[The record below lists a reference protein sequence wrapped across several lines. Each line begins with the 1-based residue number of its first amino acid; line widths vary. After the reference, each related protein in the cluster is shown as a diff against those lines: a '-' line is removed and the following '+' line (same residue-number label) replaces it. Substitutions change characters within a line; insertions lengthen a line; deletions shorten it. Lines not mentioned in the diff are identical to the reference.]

1 MPIAQRL
8 KPWEIA
14 ARSQVR
20 QLGSKVGFTV
30 VENRGQVQL
39 KWRITGQPIQTVVLP
54 FKWTDAD
61 WGDAY
66 VRIRSIYKLTQ
77 AGHDLKAAAVIAS
90 GRAPTINRDWAGAL
104 VRFQDQKQN
113 HGRAISQKTWLH
125 SYEPVLTLAVV
136 LLSSKKPPRNPADL
150 IDACIRDWKPG
161 SRMRQIRAQSL
172 AQFLKHCVNRDGFPE
187 IWQPPSDLRAL
198 VGEKRPTEA
207 VNQKGDPFTHDQQII
222 NLLAALPTDEAGC
235 RWADAIRLMAE
246 LGLRPIELLH
256 LKVRTDPATGK
267 PYWWCT
273 YQKRSGGGTT
283 QPRRI
288 YPLPLVSADGELQ
301 QWNLLQRWQ
310 ARLIEM
316 PSLRSGNGAGDSVA
330 TYLNRQAAWRS
341 LRAEM
346 LDLESRRLVPYSFRH
361 SYSLRGHQ
369 RNIDPGAVAQSM
381 GHSLE
386 VHLRS
391 YPWASARSTADAF
404 ERALEMVSSSS
415 P

>member
-1 MPIAQRL
+1 MPVAQRL
-8 KPWEIA
+8 KPWEIT
-14 ARSQVR
+14 ARNQIR

-30 VENRGQVQL
+30 LENRGRVQL

-54 FKWTDAD
+54 FKWADAD

-66 VRIRSIYKLTQ
+66 VRIRNIYKLTQ
-77 AGHDLKAAAVIAS
+77 AGHDLKAAATIA
-90 GRAPTINRDWAGAL
+90 GGKAPTINRDWPSAL
-104 VRFQDQKQN
+104 TRFQDQKQN

-125 SYEPVLTLAVV
+125 SYEPVLIKAVG
-136 LLSSKKPPRNPADL
+136 LLTSKKPPLNSPDL
-150 IDACIRDWKPG
+150 IDACIREWKTG

-172 AQFLKHCVNRDGFPE
+172 AQFLKHCVNREGFPE
-187 IWQPPSDLRAL
+187 TWLPPSDLRVL

-222 NLLAALPTDEAGC
+222 NLLAALPADEAGR

-246 LGLRPIELLH
+246 LGLRPIELMH
-256 LKVRTDPATGK
+256 LKVRTAPETGK
-267 PYWWCT
+267 PHWWCT

-301 QWNLLQRWQ
+301 QWYLLQRWQ
-310 ARLIEM
+310 ARLIEL
-316 PSLRSGNGAGDSVA
+316 PSLRSGNGAGDCVA
-330 TYLNRQAAWRS
+330 TYLSRQTAWRS

-346 LDLESRRLVPYSFRH
+346 LELESRRLVPYSFRH

-369 RNIDPGAVAQSM
+369 RNIDPGAMAQSM

-391 YPWASARSTADAF
+391 YPWASARNTSQAF
-404 ERALEMVSSSS
+404 DRALEMVVAQ
-415 P
+415 PV